1 NITGIWF
8 IDERLLPGEPNS
20 IVFNIPLHISCGGL
34 RQGPVV
40 MSPKAGQFYTGKLA
54 RVINFGQ
61 SFWAQAVDIVPN
73 PVNDLLTLDIKGVD
87 APVAVR
93 VFDMAGKQ
101 MFFETVDLT
110 QEVQL
115 NLDFLAQGVYTLELQ
130 TESAFYTQ
138 KIIKQ

>member
-1 NITGIWF
+1 
-8 IDERLLPGEPNS
+8 
-20 IVFNIPLHISCGGL
+20 
-34 RQGPVV
+34 
-40 MSPKAGQFYTGKLA
+40 
-54 RVINFGQ
+54 
-61 SFWAQAVDIVPN
+61 
-73 PVNDLLTLDIKGVD
+73 VNDLLTLDIKGVD